1 MIHRIINTSNAVAR
15 LYASPT
21 TPSMM
26 VDKMKAPC
34 QCAKKNECH
43 AVSIIG
49 MKINRHLWKCNAS
62 KTQQLL
68 WSEKHRPN
76 DTTGVIKVS
85 PDIDAKHR
93 WMHLF
98 VEPKPEPVVVATVE
112 PKALP
117 SLFAETKASLPS
129 LW

>member
-1 MIHRIINTSNAVAR
+1 MIHRNINTSNAMPR

-26 VDKMKAPC
+26 VKQSETPC
-34 QCAKKNECH
+34 QCAKAKECH

-49 MKINRHLWKCNAS
+49 MRINRHLWKCNTA
-62 KTQQLL
+62 KTQRLL
-68 WSEKHRPN
+68 FSEKRRPN
-76 DTTGVIKVS
+76 DITGVIKVM

-98 VEPKPEPVVVATVE
+98 AEPKPEPVVIATVE

-117 SLFAETKASLPS
+117 SLFADTKASLPS